1 MDNVTCLVVKLTNF
15 VQRTLATRDLAALN
29 DREMM
34 SSQQRIEKVLH
45 SQATNHN
52 SNASHNGMSSS
63 LINHQQQQQQQ
74 QADSSNLAARPSTSD
89 YSPQTSKYFATMES
103 KMNDDYMMNAS
114 SKKPL
119 HQQMV
124 NNSGMN
130 GNGNGTSNFGANGN
144 TAGSAGGPR
153 IPGIN
158 IAGGNNNG
166 FKSFI

>member
-1 MDNVTCLVVKLTNF
+1 M
-15 VQRTLATRDLAALN
+15 
-29 DREMM
+29 
-34 SSQQRIEKVLH
+34 
-45 SQATNHN
+45 
-52 SNASHNGMSSS
+52 
-63 LINHQQQQQQQ
+63 INQQQQQQQ
-74 QADSSNLAARPSTSD
+74 QVDSSNLAARPSTSD

-130 GNGNGTSNFGANGN
+130 GNGNGNN
-144 TAGSAGGPR
+144 AGSAGGPR

-158 IAGGNNNG
+158 IAGGNNIG